1 MASQLQ
7 NHKAAA
13 KRQALTPVAAAAK
26 AQRVSRKSAVP
37 KAAAGPP
44 AKFEAQAQ
52 KFITTYLAPLKAKFN
67 MAVADDERMKNLLPD
82 LPKGSEALAKKAM
95 LWADGSEAD
104 IKKILSE
111 EAPWPEGY
119 TLKQFFDE
127 AKDEYNEHDQQ
138 LHNFIKALDYAEE
151 CHEALEAE
159 AEHESRRSSPVAA
172 SPAGGIN
179 LT

>member
-1 MASQLQ
+1 
-7 NHKAAA
+7 
-13 KRQALTPVAAAAK
+13 VAAAAK

-95 LWADGSEAD
+95 RWADGSEAD

-138 LHNFIKALDYAEE
+138 LHSFVKALDYAEE
-151 CHEALEAE
+151 CQEAVQAE
-159 AEHESRRSSPVAA
+159 AELEARRSSAVAP
-172 SPAGGIN
+172 SPARELN
-179 LT
+179 ST